1 MFYVSSQPEIH
12 VFGVTDTDDGVEEF
26 YSRDNLLQI
35 ARKFKIEGVNSSGS
49 IKVVNAMT
57 KIAQKEFDKFGELV
71 KRKIYSYDYDTC
83 ENLARKAGFVRK
95 LKELAG
101 TPDLYHK
108 LTYERLYPDSVKE
121 VVKSASIYSN
131 SIKEVDC
138 SNPEAIKNAL
148 RSSVCLVLQH
158 GSKGALTAFICTG
171 SIQVLDSIYGVGFF
185 DGVYLTKCLTD
196 LTYDV
201 SKVYAK
207 RDDTSRPKNPDLLNV
222 FSCSLR
228 FRYERTKN
236 DEPLKELS
244 SPFYSV
250 NIPNV
255 LGIYVL
261 DSPMALGNQII
272 PEFTKAKNKA
282 EYKFDF
288 DLYNEV
294 QTCLADASCYFGN
307 EQKMASVCKGT
318 FRDDVSVRTLCERFT
333 GNFDYMEHLRG
344 CGYSFK

>member
-1 MFYVSSQPEIH
+1 MFYISSQPEIH
-12 VFGVTDTDDGVEEF
+12 VFGVTDTSDGVEEF
-26 YSRDNLLQI
+26 YTRNDILEI
-35 ARKFKIEGVNSSGS
+35 AKNIKIDGVHPSGS
-49 IKVVNAMT
+49 IKVVNAT
-57 KIAQKEFDKFGELV
+57 KEIAQKSFDKFGDLV
-71 KRKIYSYDYDTC
+71 KKKIYSYDYDTC

-101 TPDLYHK
+101 TPDMYHK

-121 VVKSASIYSN
+121 VVKSASKYSN

-138 SNPEAIKNAL
+138 SNPEAIKEAL
-148 RSSVCLVLQH
+148 RTGVCLVLQH

-171 SIQVLDSIYGVGFF
+171 SLSVVDSIYGVGFF
-185 DGVYLTKCLTD
+185 DGIYLTKCLTD
-196 LTYDV
+196 MTYDV

-207 RDDTSRPKNPDLLNV
+207 RDDNSRPKNPELLNV

-228 FRYERTKN
+228 FRYERTKT

-250 NIPNV
+250 NTANV
-255 LGIYVL
+255 LGMYVL
-261 DSPMALGNQII
+261 DNPMTLGDLII
-272 PEFTKAKNKA
+272 PEFKKSKNKD

-294 QTCLADASCYFGN
+294 QTCLEDASCYFGN
-307 EQKMASVCKGT
+307 EQKMASICKGT

-344 CGYSFK
+344 NGYSFK